1 MLKSILV
8 VVQCGVHTVSSVG
21 EFFQLCVKIRWDP
34 RKVLPDANREEGL
47 FHGSGFALHSRVAL
61 GRSPQVKEVR
71 KWNKKRH

>member
-21 EFFQLCVKIRWDP
+21 EFFQLCVKIRWDR

-61 GRSPQVKEVR
+61 GRSPQAKEVR